1 MSNNKTIKSRLHI
14 LMGERK
20 IKSIHE
26 LSRLTGIS
34 RPTLTRL
41 YNDESD
47 RLDFNTITT
56 LCDFFNVP
64 IQDLLEIVEV
74 KESKK

>member
-1 MSNNKTIKSRLHI
+1 MTKKIKSRLHI
-14 LMGERK
+14 LMGEKK
-20 IKSIHE
+20 IRSIHE

-47 RLDFNTITT
+47 RLDFGTITT
-56 LCDFFNVP
+56 LCDFFDVP
-64 IQDLLEIVEV
+64 LSELLTLVE
-74 KESKK
+74 EED

>member
-1 MSNNKTIKSRLHI
+1 
-14 LMGERK
+14 MGERR

-34 RPTLTRL
+34 RPTLTRI

-47 RLDFNTITT
+47 RMDFGTITT
-56 LCDFFNVP
+56 LCDFFNVSLGE
-64 IQDLLEIVEV
+64 LLVMEE
-74 KESKK
+74 ED